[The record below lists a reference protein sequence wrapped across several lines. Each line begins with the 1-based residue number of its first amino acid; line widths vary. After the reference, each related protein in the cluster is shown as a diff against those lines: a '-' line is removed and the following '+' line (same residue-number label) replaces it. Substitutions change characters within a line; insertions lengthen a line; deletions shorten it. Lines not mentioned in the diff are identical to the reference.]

1 MRILNVLCGVMG
13 VNAYILYNDGDDRA
27 IVIDPGSAEE
37 VMDQLKKHSLRAT
50 DILLTH
56 GHFDHIAG
64 LARLKAATNATIW
77 VHEDDALML
86 MNDVK
91 NLSVLMGMR
100 CEHVPTD
107 KLLKGGE
114 TLNLNGISIKVLH
127 TPGHSP
133 GGVSYLV
140 DEAHVV
146 FTGDT
151 LFKVSVG
158 RTDFMGSNESDL
170 YQSILEKLFVLPDD
184 YTAYPG
190 HMDETTIGFEK
201 KYNSFVQYW
210 KAH

>member
-1 MRILNVLCGVMG
+1 
-13 VNAYILYNDGDDRA
+13 
-27 IVIDPGSAEE
+27 
-37 VMDQLKKHSLRAT
+37 MDQLKKHSLRAT

-64 LARLKAATNATIW
+64 LARLKAATDATIW
-77 VHEDDALML
+77 VHEADALML